1 MGDGLNQ
8 PFIECQNMAET
19 VLHQQK
25 STPSQSQ
32 GYYWAN
38 FRHRQKLNSFDA
50 NKETPFF
57 TSDQMTNDG
66 GSDYHRASPRCDAKR
81 VFMTFALLVIF
92 VFILQVLFRHGMSGS

>member
-8 PFIECQNMAET
+8 PFLECQNMAET

-66 GSDYHRASPRCDAKR
+66 GSDYQRASPRCDAKR